1 MSWITSLLD
10 IFEIIGLFGKTL
22 TADHMYSRYRWE
34 KFRQQGQTLFCQKK
48 KRFCQNFI
56 ACFQY
61 TENSVHFQKKG
72 QLHRLNISEVID
84 SEKCGYF
91 NPRKLLFENTLPDST
106 CSRVP
111 NNGETYI
118 AALLSQF
125 SINLGEIQLENIS
138 LSHIRNLGTVS

>member
-1 MSWITSLLD
+1 MREIPATGSNA
-10 IFEIIGLFGKTL
+10 IFSKKERILSEFYCMFPI
-22 TADHMYSRYRWE
+22 YR
-34 KFRQQGQTLFCQKK
+34 KFCAFSK
-48 KRFCQNFI
+48 
-56 ACFQY
+56 
-61 TENSVHFQKKG
+61 KKG

-84 SEKCGYF
+84 LEKCGYF